1 MKHIQLII
9 KYLFL
14 LFLIASCTPDE
25 PKGSFS
31 LSEEAQK
38 YKIDSTITSFKMIDN
53 NGITE
58 QFYLNNYYSYYHEP
72 WKNGFFEIYNVE
84 YSSVLNNYNL
94 GIHLSSGDISNNLTI
109 NWNYQDYLYYYF
121 ETTETNGD
129 PTTPDIKFY
138 DSTQIQNVTYFDI
151 IEIDYT
157 NSINKVND
165 KTPIKTYISGKKGL
179 IKIVRKDGNIL
190 ERIAD

>member
-1 MKHIQLII
+1 MI

-14 LFLIASCTPDE
+14 LFLIISCTPDE
-25 PKGSFS
+25 PKGTFS

-72 WKNGFFEIYNVE
+72 WENGFFEIYNVE
-84 YSSVLNNYNL
+84 YSSVLNNYNF
-94 GIHLSSGDISNNLTI
+94 GIHLSSDDISNDLTV
-109 NWNYQDYLYYYF
+109 NWNYKDYLYYYF
-121 ETTETNGD
+121 ETTETYGD
-129 PTTPDIKFY
+129 PTTPAIKFY

-157 NSINKVND
+157 NSTNKIND